1 MDEEEDDFKSIPKPA
16 TDLASGVKVP
26 IGHCFVNEKWR
37 GTALATNINKLL
49 TVKLMDGL
57 GVADFQPGN
66 NTLVMLL
73 SEADIIREEKFLL
86 QKMKQLYKQK
96 QDLVKK
102 QNVAAV
108 IVFAKTPLTEQYLSK
123 VEQLAVLE
131 FSIPVIPLNDVNEEI
146 GQVLEQL
153 GTVSRQA
160 KNPFRVEKK
169 KMENLDKNILLALM
183 AIPNLG
189 EKKARALLKKF
200 GSLRGVA
207 RARAGEMEEV
217 VGSGLAKGIEDFF
230 RRKNT

>member
-1 MDEEEDDFKSIPKPA
+1 MDEEDDFKSTSSKPA
-16 TDLASGVKVP
+16 TDLASGLKVP

-37 GTALATNINKLL
+37 GTAITTNINKLL

-57 GVADFQPGN
+57 GAADFQPGN

-96 QDLVKK
+96 QELVKK
-102 QNVAAV
+102 KNVVAV

-123 VEQLAVLE
+123 
-131 FSIPVIPLNDVNEEI
+131 EI

-153 GTVSRQA
+153 GTVSRQES
-160 KNPFRVEKK
+160 NPFEGDLEKK
-169 KMENLDKNILLALM
+169 KMENSDKNILLALM